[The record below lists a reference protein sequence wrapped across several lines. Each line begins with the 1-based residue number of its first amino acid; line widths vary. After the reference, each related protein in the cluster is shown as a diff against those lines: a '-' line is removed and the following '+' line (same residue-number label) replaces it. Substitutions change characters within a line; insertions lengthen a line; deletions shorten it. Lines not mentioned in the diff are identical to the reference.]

1 MTQDTARLSPDAL
14 ADRLIAA
21 RRDGTRLAPES
32 FGASPAS
39 RDEALAVQT
48 RVLSVFGPAGGFKT
62 GRQEGQPPMIAPIL
76 ASEIQASPAV
86 LAPTASGRLAI
97 ELELGFLVTAPLPAA
112 DDPELEEKARACV
125 ALIPVLE
132 IVDTRL
138 TDHEPAGPLLRL
150 ADNQLNGGLVT
161 GTPLADWQDFDF
173 DAIRARLD
181 LGDETVLDGPA
192 EVPGGDAWATFC
204 ALVRGI
210 GSHCGGLRE
219 GQIVITGS
227 FNGMP
232 FIRPGTAVRAHVE
245 GLGDLSADY
254 PA

>member
-1 MTQDTARLSPDAL
+1 MTQNTTRLSPDAI
-14 ADRLIAA
+14 AERLIAA
-21 RRDGTRLAPES
+21 RRDGTRLSPES
-32 FGASPAS
+32 FGDAPAS
-39 RDEALAVQT
+39 RDEALAVQA
-48 RVLSVFGPAGGFKT
+48 RVLEAFGPAGGFKT
-62 GRQEGQPPMIAPIL
+62 GRIEGAPPMIAPIL
-76 ASEIQASPAV
+76 AAEVQPSPAV
-86 LAPTASGRLAI
+86 LAPTPSGKLAI
-97 ELELGFLVTAPLPAA
+97 ELEIGFLVTAPLPAA

-138 TDHEPAGPLLRL
+138 TDHDAATPLLKL

-161 GTPLADWQDFDF
+161 GTPLADWQEFDF
-173 DAIRARLD
+173 DAITARLE

-192 EVPGGDAWATFC
+192 TVPGGDAWATFC

-219 GQIVITGS
+219 GQIVISGS
-227 FNGMP
+227 LNGMP
-232 FIRPGTAVRAHVE
+232 FIAPGTKVRAE
-245 GLGDLSADY
+245 IAGLGRLEADY